1 MRELSQEEIDQ
12 VSAGP
17 SSPYAPVV
25 AIPTTHHIA
34 ANNPVFPAPGFSTS
48 FVPLADRMPA

>member
-17 SSPYAPVV
+17 SPYTPVV
-25 AIPTTHHIA
+25 AIPTTQHIA
-34 ANNPVFPAPGFSTS
+34 ANNPVFPALGISTS
-48 FVPLADRMPA
+48 FAPLADRMPA